1 MNNLYKKKKLIS
13 GLRTRR
19 LVEKRII
26 RINKETKIQILLLLL
41 LLLLLLSLMISEAP
55 LLGFG

>member
-1 MNNLYKKKKLIS
+1 MIS

-26 RINKETKIQILLLLL
+26 RINKEKNIQILLLLL